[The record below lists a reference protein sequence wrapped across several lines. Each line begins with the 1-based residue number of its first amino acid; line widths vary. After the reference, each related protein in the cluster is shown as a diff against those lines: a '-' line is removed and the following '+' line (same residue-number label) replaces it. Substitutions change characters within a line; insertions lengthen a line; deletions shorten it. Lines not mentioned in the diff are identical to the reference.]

1 MHVKHTQRR
10 VSGPGAFG
18 TSNNQCDSRENLNS
32 DQQQQHLPYQQHQQ
46 RLYQQQQQQYRQQ
59 QHSHPHLLRQSL
71 INLTSAHNISN
82 NIGVT
87 NASEQ
92 NITSNRSGAVAPSSS
107 SLNYPNTNTNAK
119 SNSNTNI
126 KTTNTNANTS
136 TLHKFISC
144 SCESLKCAAAVAAK
158 STKKRLG
165 HSSGDPDSESL
176 LDSQNADYTDYN
188 VTYLSTGHTGHSAG
202 CISSSISGGGGDDQ
216 RSLQCEYLSSR
227 ISGVSKQHSYDS
239 SCSGQLHGLTLTAR
253 ERNSDTEQQ
262 QQQQLDCIANST
274 RVPNSPISCTNSNYS
289 NQSNISAGTG
299 AGGGGSGGGG
309 GGSDVVRE
317 GDGGPSTV
325 CDAYKNYTHYAITN
339 SNSTSYGNDFN
350 DDFKHVVV
358 HNFSNSDPITRYNT
372 LSGESGGGDGATSIN
387 DTSDTH
393 CLPLKP
399 HYSDCNIYAKQ
410 QAEYFSNLKSDFDQ
424 HAQHGDKQ
432 QIVNKTYI
440 FKCLANSPSFL
451 RSNKIK
457 EQSKKLRN
465 LSLKNRTAKKKGQ
478 IISKSNAVSDNSL
491 HPGDKYLNLYLVEKK
506 NSQQYLQQYQYQQQ
520 QQQQQTQPGQ
530 LETTGSGTDSR
541 PIGTSRQQ
549 QQQQQ
554 LPDQQPVVAALSRNL
569 QQQQCL
575 VNGSVRTHP
584 TYRHQSSIKRA
595 SKDYSATLT
604 PTPSTHRNPKAASN
618 NHKSCNLNNN
628 GNKLS
633 VSTNSCNKLHVA
645 TAGTHPYATS
655 PKSSLSSNGHL
666 NKYCLT
672 DISRRRKAAFNRQLS
687 APTDYTHSSNN
698 GNGNS
703 GSHSATEAACEST
716 STVASAGVGS
726 ATARTSASLQN
737 SVLIKPTSTS
747 NSCTNSFNRRHIKRQ
762 KNNKLNERLI
772 HGDSEESVR
781 CSYCSVLNENDL
793 RISFENT
800 CTDSLVTAFDD
811 EALLICDQGNEMVHF
826 DDVSLY
832 GTPKEEPMPTIP
844 VVSEKVSA
852 NFLKSQLQS
861 WFQPTDNRLAMKL
874 FGSRKALVKE
884 RIRQKT
890 SGHWVIHPCSSFR
903 FYWDLCMLLLLVAN
917 LIILP
922 VAISFFNDDLS
933 TRWIAFNCLSDTIFL
948 IDIVVNF
955 RTGIMQQ
962 DNAEQVILDPK
973 LIAKHYLKTWF
984 FLDLISSIPLDY
996 IFLIFNQ
1003 VKDFSDSFQI
1013 LHAGRAL
1020 RILRLAKLLSLV
1032 RLLRLSRLVRYV
1044 SQWEEVYILQNLQKK
1059 SADRRGRMHRKDKDG
1074 LTKSNLI
1081 LKFLNMASVFMR
1093 IFNLICMM
1101 LLIGHWSG
1109 CLQFLVPMLQGFP
1122 SNSWVSIN
1130 ELQESYWLEQYSW
1143 ALFKAMSH
1151 MLCIGYGR
1159 FPPQSLTDMWLTM
1172 LSMISGATCYALFL
1186 GHATN
1191 LIQSLDS
1198 SRRQYRE
1205 KVKQVEEYMA
1215 YRKLPR
1221 DMRQRITEYFEH
1233 RYQGKFFDEECILG
1247 ELSEKLR
1254 EDVIN
1259 YNCRSLVASVPFFA
1273 NADSNFVSDV
1283 VTKLKYE
1290 VFQPGDIIIK
1300 EGTIG
1305 TKMYFIQE
1313 GVVDIVM
1320 ANGEVATSLSDGS
1333 YFGEICLLTNAR
1345 RVASVRAETY
1355 CNLFSLSVDH
1365 FNCVLDQYPL
1375 MRKTMETVAAER
1387 LNKIGKNPNIM
1398 QQKDE
1403 QISNPESNTITAVV
1417 NALAAEADDCK
1428 DDDIDIKE
1436 NLLHGSES
1444 SFTGPVQTIREG
1456 LPRPRSGEFRALFEG
1471 NTP

>member
-18 TSNNQCDSRENLNS
+18 TFTNDQRASRDNLCPDSN
-32 DQQQQHLPYQQHQQ
+32 
-46 RLYQQQQQQYRQQ
+46 QQQQQQQQHHQQRHSHSHQHLVRQSLVSLSNGQPAASAAADSVSLLRAGDDQQ
-59 QHSHPHLLRQSL
+59 QHLQQQHLQQQPHLQQQRQ
-71 INLTSAHNISN
+71 
-82 NIGVT
+82 
-87 NASEQ
+87 
-92 NITSNRSGAVAPSSS
+92 RSSS
-107 SLNYPNTNTNAK
+107 SRLSTSGISK
-119 SNSNTNI
+119 QNSGDSRSGLRILDSSHSPVSCGTQSVS
-126 KTTNTNANTS
+126 S
-136 TLHKFISC
+136 TGGQSALYDACHEYSR
-144 SCESLKCAAAVAAK
+144 SLSAAAAEGA
-158 STKKRLG
+158 G
-165 HSSGDPDSESL
+165 SL
-176 LDSQNADYTDYN
+176 LKS
-188 VTYLSTGHTGHSAG
+188 
-202 CISSSISGGGGDDQ
+202 
-216 RSLQCEYLSSR
+216 
-227 ISGVSKQHSYDS
+227 
-239 SCSGQLHGLTLTAR
+239 
-253 ERNSDTEQQ
+253 
-262 QQQQLDCIANST
+262 
-274 RVPNSPISCTNSNYS
+274 
-289 NQSNISAGTG
+289 
-299 AGGGGSGGGG
+299 
-309 GGSDVVRE
+309 
-317 GDGGPSTV
+317 
-325 CDAYKNYTHYAITN
+325 
-339 SNSTSYGNDFN
+339 
-350 DDFKHVVV
+350 
-358 HNFSNSDPITRYNT
+358 
-372 LSGESGGGDGATSIN
+372 
-387 DTSDTH
+387 
-393 CLPLKP
+393 
-399 HYSDCNIYAKQ
+399 HYSDQ
-410 QAEYFSNLKSDFDQ
+410 QLAQPEPDPEPDPERDRDRDRDRDRERERRHLTNLNLNLNSEYDYSGS
-424 HAQHGDKQ
+424 DKQ
-432 QIVNKTYI
+432 QLVNETYI
-440 FKCLANSPSFL
+440 FKCIANSPSFL
-451 RSNKIK
+451 RTNKIK

-465 LSLKNRTAKKKGQ
+465 LSLKTRTAKKKGQ

-506 NSQQYLQQYQYQQQ
+506 HSLQPQVASTSSSTPHPQASSAPASSTSTCTKSQQLPALSAVAARQQQ
-520 QQQQQTQPGQ
+520 LLLNGSLKGKGQSRQTLPGHRASVRSESGSGSSHTIPATGKSPPVPHSLAAKISSSASGSKNCNLLSASSNSCHKLNAHTQ
-530 LETTGSGTDSR
+530 GSGAGSGSGTGHSHY
-541 PIGTSRQQ
+541 
-549 QQQQQ
+549 
-554 LPDQQPVVAALSRNL
+554 AA
-569 QQQQCL
+569 
-575 VNGSVRTHP
+575 V
-584 TYRHQSSIKRA
+584 
-595 SKDYSATLT
+595 
-604 PTPSTHRNPKAASN
+604 
-618 NHKSCNLNNN
+618 
-628 GNKLS
+628 
-633 VSTNSCNKLHVA
+633 
-645 TAGTHPYATS
+645 S
-655 PKSSLSSNGHL
+655 PKSSVSSNGHL

-672 DISRRRKAAFNRQLS
+672 DLTRRKAEFNRQLS
-687 APTDYTHSSNN
+687 APTDYTHHSSSN
-698 GNGNS
+698 
-703 GSHSATEAACEST
+703 GSQQEGSSEANEGHEPVGEST
-716 STVASAGVGS
+716 ITVASAGVSYPHPYSYPYHYSHHASS
-726 ATARTSASLQN
+726 ATAPANLKASLQLH
-737 SVLIKPTSTS
+737 SFGGHHPCPYPTRPTST
-747 NSCTNSFNRRHIKRQ
+747 SCTNSFNRRHIRRHRG
-762 KNNKLNERLI
+762 KLGDRLLS
-772 HGDSEESVR
+772 GDSEESVR
-781 CSYCSVLNENDL
+781 CSYCSVLNVNENDL

-811 EALLICDQGNEMVHF
+811 EALLICDQGTEMARTKVHF

-832 GTPKEEPMPTIP
+832 GTPKEEPMPNIP
-844 VVSEKVSA
+844 IVSEKVSA

-973 LIAKHYLKTWF
+973 LIAKHYLRTWF

-1003 VKDFSDSFQI
+1003 DFSDSFQI

-1044 SQWEEVYILQNLQKK
+1044 SQWEEVY
-1059 SADRRGRMHRKDKDG
+1059 
-1074 LTKSNLI
+1074 
-1081 LKFLNMASVFMR
+1081 FLNMASVFMR

-1233 RYQGKFFDEECILG
+1233 RYQGKFFDEELILG

-1398 QQKDE
+1398 HQKDE
-1403 QISNPESNTITAVV
+1403 QLSNPESNTITAVV

-1428 DDDIDIKE
+1428 DDDMDLKE

-1444 SFTGPVQTIREG
+1444 SIAEPVQTIREG